1 MPSALYHLRSGASS
15 RWAVRRDGAWSVL
28 EHGLADL
35 LALPLAEARAVLDAA
50 PPAGPLDV
58 VGTLPPVDR
67 QEVWAAGVTYQR
79 SREGRKE
86 ESAGAGSLYDLVY
99 SSDRPEI
106 FFKASPW
113 RVVGDGDSVGIR
125 ADSAWDVPEAELGLV
140 VNAAGEI
147 FGYTLGN
154 DMSSRSIE
162 GENPLYLPQAKIY
175 DRSCA
180 LGPAIVPAW
189 EAGPGPFDL
198 EVEVRRDGAPA
209 YSGATSTAALARGL
223 DELVGWLYRALRFP
237 AGAVLLTGTG
247 VVPGADFTVR
257 PGDTVV
263 ISSPALGTL
272 SNPVVSV
279 GRSAPSEAAS

>member
-1 MPSALYHLRSGASS
+1 MGSALYHLRDGAGS
-15 RWAVRRDGAWSVL
+15 RWAVRRDGAWSAL
-28 EHGLADL
+28 TYGLADL
-35 LALPLAEARAVLDAA
+35 LALPLAEARAALDAA
-50 PPAGPLDV
+50 DPGADPAGAGP
-58 VGTLPPVDR
+58 TLPPVDR

-86 ESAGAGSLYDLVY
+86 ESAGYGALYDDVY
-99 SSDRPEI
+99 DSDRPEI

-140 VNAAGEI
+140 VNAAGEL

-162 GENPLYLPQAKIY
+162 GDNPLYLPQAKIY

-189 EAGPGPFDL
+189 EAGPGPFEL
-198 EVEVRRDGAPA
+198 AVEVLRDGAPA
-209 YSGATSTAALARGL
+209 YADTTSTAALARGL
-223 DELVGWLYRALRFP
+223 DDLVDWLYRALEFP

-247 VVPGADFTVR
+247 MVPGADFTVR

-263 ISSPALGTL
+263 ISSPVFGTL
-272 SNPVVSV
+272 TNPVVAV
-279 GRSAPSEAAS
+279 GRKGTS